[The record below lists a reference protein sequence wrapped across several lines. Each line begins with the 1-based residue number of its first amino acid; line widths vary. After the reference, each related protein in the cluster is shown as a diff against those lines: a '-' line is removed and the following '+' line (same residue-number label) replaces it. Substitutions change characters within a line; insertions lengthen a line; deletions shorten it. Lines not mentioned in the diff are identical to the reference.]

1 MLSIVGNEDRQKRF
15 NEHIKSSELYRRTD
29 ILEEL
34 LKLRNKAIRR
44 QYQFNKSKLNSE
56 ENNWSVDQV
65 LHNLSSTTIVKNSY

>member
-65 LHNLSSTTIVKNSY
+65 LHNLSSTTIAKNSY